1 MIGEEI
7 EVVAE
12 ELAKSGGL
20 SWYPGHTPGPLM
32 RLVTD
37 HHREQARV
45 VIAALERLR
54 AGEDSC
60 WASDLQRA
68 GPQETIHRGPV
79 SEVRPGATII
89 YRPPG
94 DQRASGLLGFYCS
107 DLCRMDFH
115 RKPSSFG
122 GRRGPEQLNTS
133 PCAGSRRITH
143 EDCDWGSRSR
153 PLPCSRSDE
162 ELLRGRA

>member
-1 MIGEEI
+1 MTDEEI

-12 ELAKSGGL
+12 ELAKSSGL
-20 SWYPGHTPGPLM
+20 SWYPGRAQGPLM

-60 WASDLQRA
+60 WAPDLQRD

-94 DQRASGLLGFYCS
+94 DQRAYP
-107 DLCRMDFH
+107 CRIVEI
-115 RKPSSFG
+115 
-122 GRRGPEQLNTS
+122 RGDRAYLAPIVRTCVGWISIESLQVS
-133 PCAGSRRITH
+133 V
-143 EDCDWGSRSR
+143 
-153 PLPCSRSDE
+153 DE
-162 ELLRGRA
+162 EVPNN

>member
-1 MIGEEI
+1 MTDEEI

-37 HHREQARV
+37 HYREQARV
-45 VIAALERLR
+45 IIAALERLR

-60 WASDLQRA
+60 WAPDLQRN
-68 GPQETIHRGPV
+68 GPQETIRRGPV

-94 DQRASGLLGFYCS
+94 DQRAYP
-107 DLCRMDFH
+107 CRIVEI
-115 RKPSSFG
+115 
-122 GRRGPEQLNTS
+122 RGDHAYLAPILRT
-133 PCAGSRRITH
+133 CVGSVSIERLQAST
-143 EDCDWGSRSR
+143 
-153 PLPCSRSDE
+153 DE
-162 ELLRGRA
+162 RVPDS